1 MKQDTQLIVKEA
13 MTGASK
19 GALVA
24 AASSIVGGVAM
35 VTTPAITILGI
46 GIGTSIAVAL
56 PVVAAVAVGG
66 GCCWRIGG
74 SDSKTPQKQENS
86 QAVRE
91 SPWQKVAAFFEI
103 SRKTRSLLKLR
114 SS

>member
-24 AASSIVGGVAM
+24 SAASIASGVAM

-66 GCCWRIGG
+66 AVVGG
-74 SDSKTPQKQENS
+74 S
-86 QAVRE
+86 
-91 SPWQKVAAFFEI
+91 VAAIQRHRKNKKIHKQFENLHG
-103 SRKTRSLLKLR
+103 KK
-114 SS
+114 

>member
-19 GALVA
+19 GALIASA
-24 AASSIVGGVAM
+24 ASIVGGVAM

-66 GCCWRIGG
+66 AVVGG
-74 SDSKTPQKQENS
+74 S
-86 QAVRE
+86 
-91 SPWQKVAAFFEI
+91 VAAIQRHRKNKKIHKQFENLHG
-103 SRKTRSLLKLR
+103 KK
-114 SS
+114 

>member
-1 MKQDTQLIVKEA
+1 MKKDTQLIVKEA

-24 AASSIVGGVAM
+24 SAASIASGVAM

-66 GCCWRIGG
+66 AVVGG
-74 SDSKTPQKQENS
+74 S
-86 QAVRE
+86 
-91 SPWQKVAAFFEI
+91 VAAIQRHRKNKKIHKQFENLHG
-103 SRKTRSLLKLR
+103 KK
-114 SS
+114 

>member
-19 GALVA
+19 GALMA

-66 GCCWRIGG
+66 AVVGG
-74 SDSKTPQKQENS
+74 S
-86 QAVRE
+86 
-91 SPWQKVAAFFEI
+91 VAAIQRHRKNKKIHKQFENLHG
-103 SRKTRSLLKLR
+103 KK
-114 SS
+114 

>member
-66 GCCWRIGG
+66 AVVGG
-74 SDSKTPQKQENS
+74 S
-86 QAVRE
+86 
-91 SPWQKVAAFFEI
+91 VAAIQRHHKNKKIHKQFENLHG
-103 SRKTRSLLKLR
+103 KK
-114 SS
+114 

>member
-66 GCCWRIGG
+66 AVVGG
-74 SDSKTPQKQENS
+74 SLAAIQRHRKNKKIHKQFENLHG
-86 QAVRE
+86 
-91 SPWQKVAAFFEI
+91 K
-103 SRKTRSLLKLR
+103 K
-114 SS
+114 

>member
-19 GALVA
+19 GALMA
-24 AASSIVGGVAM
+24 AAASIVGGVAM

-66 GCCWRIGG
+66 AVVGG
-74 SDSKTPQKQENS
+74 S
-86 QAVRE
+86 
-91 SPWQKVAAFFEI
+91 VAAIQRHRKNKKIHKQFENLHG
-103 SRKTRSLLKLR
+103 KK
-114 SS
+114 

>member
-19 GALVA
+19 GALLA

-66 GCCWRIGG
+66 AVVGG
-74 SDSKTPQKQENS
+74 S
-86 QAVRE
+86 
-91 SPWQKVAAFFEI
+91 VAAIQRHRKNKKIHKQFENLHG
-103 SRKTRSLLKLR
+103 KK
-114 SS
+114 

>member
-66 GCCWRIGG
+66 AVVGG
-74 SDSKTPQKQENS
+74 S
-86 QAVRE
+86 
-91 SPWQKVAAFFEI
+91 VAAIQRHRKNKKIHKQFENLHG
-103 SRKTRSLLKLR
+103 KK
-114 SS
+114 

>member
-66 GCCWRIGG
+66 AVVGG
-74 SDSKTPQKQENS
+74 S
-86 QAVRE
+86 
-91 SPWQKVAAFFEI
+91 VAAIHRHRKNKKIHKQFENLHG
-103 SRKTRSLLKLR
+103 KK
-114 SS
+114 